1 MSPESTS
8 HPFPA
13 PAPPSSAPTPVPVD
27 GGTLH
32 VRRQGRHG
40 PALVLVHYWG
50 GSARTWDALVRHL
63 PPDRATVRY
72 DQRGWGRSRALPGP
86 HHLEQLT
93 EDLLAVTRGL
103 RLDHFVLVGHSMGGK
118 VCQLAAARRPEG
130 LAGLVLVAPAPP
142 RPAPTATPDH
152 GRGLARAYDTAE
164 SAGHAL
170 DHVLTAA
177 PLPPAVRAAAVRDS
191 LAADTP
197 AREEWPLHGL
207 AADITAACAGI
218 RVPTLVLTGR
228 HDRVEPAD
236 LLRTHLLPHL
246 PHARLTTVPDA
257 GHLLPLEAPAVLAA
271 AVESFTAGL
280 PAPSPAGPR
289 NRIGGPP
296 PLLPIVGA

>member
-1 MSPESTS
+1 MLPESTS
-8 HPFPA
+8 RPTPTDAPA
-13 PAPPSSAPTPVPVD
+13 PAPAPVAVPVD

-32 VRRQGRHG
+32 VQRQGRHQSRGG
-40 PALVLVHYWG
+40 PALVLAHYWG
-50 GSARTWDALVRHL
+50 GSARTWDAFVDHL
-63 PPDRATVRY
+63 PPGRSTVRY

-86 HHLEQLT
+86 YHLEQLA
-93 EDLLAVTRGL
+93 EDLLTVTRRLGL
-103 RLDHFVLVGHSMGGK
+103 EHFVLVGHSMGGK

-142 RPAPTATPDH
+142 RPAPTATLDH
-152 GRGLARAYDTAE
+152 RKALAHAYDSPQ

-177 PLPPAVRAAAVRDS
+177 PLPPEVRAAAIHDS
-191 LAADTP
+191 LASDTP

-207 AADITAACAGI
+207 ATDITAASARI

-246 PHARLTTVPDA
+246 PHAHLTVVPGA
-257 GHLLPLEAPAVLAA
+257 GHLLPLEAPAALAD

-280 PAPSPAGPR
+280 PAPADR
-289 NRIGGPP
+289 R
-296 PLLPIVGA
+296 